1 MAEKN
6 ETITVS
12 IHTEFIKL
20 DSLLKFA
27 GLCDT
32 GGFAKELVQQGAV
45 RVNSEVCT
53 MRGKKIRPGD
63 AVTVDKYT
71 VRVTAEA

>member
-1 MAEKN
+1 MKQ
-6 ETITVS
+6 ETMEVAIQ
-12 IHTEFIKL
+12 TEYIKL

-45 RVNSEVCT
+45 RVNGEVCT

>member
-1 MAEKN
+1 MKQ
-6 ETITVS
+6 ETMEVTIQ
-12 IHTEFIKL
+12 TEYIKL

-45 RVNSEVCT
+45 RVNGEVCT
-53 MRGKKIRPGD
+53 MRGKKCRPGD
-63 AVTVDKYT
+63 TVELDGQT
-71 VRVTAEA
+71 IEIGMGG

>member
-45 RVNSEVCT
+45 RVNVEVCT

>member
-1 MAEKN
+1 MKQ
-6 ETITVS
+6 ETMEVTIQ
-12 IHTEFIKL
+12 TEYIKL

-45 RVNSEVCT
+45 RVNGEVCT

-63 AVTVDKYT
+63 TVEVDRFLVHVTG
-71 VRVTAEA
+71 RA

>member
-45 RVNSEVCT
+45 RGNGEVCT

>member
-1 MAEKN
+1 MEQLSV
-6 ETITVS
+6 TIQTDY
-12 IHTEFIKL
+12 IKL

-32 GGFAKELVQQGAV
+32 GGFAKELIQQGAV
-45 RVNSEVCT
+45 SVNGEVCT

-63 AVTVDKYT
+63 RIRVDRFE
-71 VRVTAEA
+71 VLVAECD

>member
-45 RVNSEVCT
+45 RVTGEDSKN
-53 MRGKKIRPGD
+53 RGKKIRPGD

>member
-1 MAEKN
+1 MAAE
-6 ETITVS
+6 ETVTVG

-45 RVNSEVCT
+45 RVNGEVCT

>member
-1 MAEKN
+1 MAQEK
-6 ETITVS
+6 ITVT
-12 IHTEFIKL
+12 IKTEFIKL

-45 RVNSEVCT
+45 SVNGEVCT
-53 MRGKKIRPGD
+53 MRGKKIRSGD
-63 AVTVDKYT
+63 VVSVDRF
-71 VRVTAEA
+71 VVEVQ